1 MQRNVRAL
9 RQIKAG
15 KDFGA
20 FLPVKKAREA
30 GIKPELIEPGDPP
43 SGAPHILVT
52 IIEDSR
58 MVVVSALVEAADGA
72 LVALG
77 PYVFETPLPNENEAL
92 GMQAATS
99 LRAQYKAK
107 IYLQCRP
114 YLYLN

>member
-1 MQRNVRAL
+1 M
-9 RQIKAG
+9 
-15 KDFGA
+15 
-20 FLPVKKAREA
+20 LPVKRAREA

-58 MVVVSALVEAADGA
+58 MVVVSALVESTDGV
-72 LVALG
+72 LVTLG
-77 PYVFETPLPNENEAL
+77 PYVFESPHTNENEAL

-99 LRAQYKAK
+99 LRAQYKLK

>member
-1 MQRNVRAL
+1 M
-9 RQIKAG
+9 RQIKAAQ
-15 KDFGA
+15 KFGA
-20 FLPVKKAREA
+20 FLPVKRVREA

-43 SGAPHILVT
+43 SGAPNILVT
-52 IIEDSR
+52 IVEDSR
-58 MVVVSALVEAADGA
+58 MVIVSALVEAADGA

-77 PYVFETPLPNENEAL
+77 PYTFDTATPHENEAL

-107 IYLQCRP
+107 IYLRCRP

>member
-1 MQRNVRAL
+1 M
-9 RQIKAG
+9 RQIKTV
-15 KDFGA
+15 KEFGA
-20 FLPVKKAREA
+20 SLPAKIAKEA
-30 GIKPELIEPGDPP
+30 SIPPDLIEPGDPP

-58 MVVVSALVEAADGA
+58 MVVVSALVESADGA

-77 PYVFETPLPNENEAL
+77 PFIFDTTTPHENEAL

-99 LRAQYKAK
+99 LRAQYKGK